1 MHRASCSPHAVKDRR
16 AEKVL
21 KTVPFVR
28 IDPSEETDA
37 PLVRFPQSEAPVLM
51 GMITRKP
58 ALAQA
63 RRRQVPLRPTERR
76 RSSARAFKTLRLL
89 AGFQKA
95 KAVPVWR

>member
-1 MHRASCSPHAVKDRR
+1 MQRAGCSPHAVKNRR

-37 PLVRFPQSEAPVLM
+37 PLVRFPQSEAPVLT

-58 ALAQA
+58 ALAQV
-63 RRRQVPLRPTERR
+63 RRRQVPL
-76 RSSARAFKTLRLL
+76 KTQPYSPHLLLGIAGADIGLDHLR
-89 AGFQKA
+89 
-95 KAVPVWR
+95 VV